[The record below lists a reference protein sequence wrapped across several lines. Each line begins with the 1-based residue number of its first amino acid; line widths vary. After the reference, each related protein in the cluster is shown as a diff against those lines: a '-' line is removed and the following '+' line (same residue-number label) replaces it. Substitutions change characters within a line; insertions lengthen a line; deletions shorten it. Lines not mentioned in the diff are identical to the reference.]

1 MSERDT
7 GPPALRASDAERER
21 VAAVLRDAAGDGRLD
36 LDELD
41 ERLQAAYASRTHE
54 ELGPLTA
61 DLQTPAGMPVPS
73 AASRAVGFS
82 VKPGE
87 GGARWLVSF
96 MGGVTRKG
104 RWRLS
109 PNAMAINVMGGSDL
123 DLNEVELGAERV
135 ELTVLSLMGGSS
147 IRVSHGLKVEVS
159 EFAVMGGNDVA
170 IDDETPPAPG
180 PVLTLRLLSIMGGT
194 DVKRGPKL
202 SRAER
207 KARREQRRLERRG
220 QS

>member
-7 GPPALRASDAERER
+7 GPPALRASDADRER
-21 VAAVLRDAAGDGRLD
+21 VAAVLREAAGDGRLD

-41 ERLQAAYASRTHE
+41 ERLQAAYAARTHE

-61 DLQTPAGMPVPS
+61 DLQAPAGMPMPS
-73 AASRAVGFS
+73 AASREVGFS

-147 IRVSHGLKVEVS
+147 IRVPHGLKVEVS
-159 EFAVMGGNDVA
+159 EFAVMGGNDVV